1 MIFPGTVKT
10 DGDQITVDLMLQQP
24 TRIAN
29 YLKDTITPNL
39 ILDQLYSS
47 IGGVK
52 GGAILFSKGGLFP
65 YAETVDTIAP
75 GAEYPTVR
83 TAELEQAIAPVEKI
97 GGKFYISD
105 EAIDRNEMTE
115 LRLNTQR
122 LSNSIVRALNKQ
134 AIQVLLAAYGAQA
147 EAKEVKSASWKAA
160 LATAKLNAS
169 ASTDPLAALA
179 DATALLEAAELGATP
194 NTLVVNPKDRAN
206 LVKMYQSDLKD
217 VLAVW
222 GISLVTTPVIAEG
235 EGYLL
240 DRNTTGSYGV
250 EKPLTVETD
259 RVVGNDATM
268 VKASV
273 RMAFAVASPQSVVK
287 LTNLNGAK

>member
-147 EAKEVKSASWKAA
+147 EANEVKSASWKAA

-273 RMAFAVASPQSVVK
+273 RMAFAVTSPQSVVK